1 VFRLIRAVVADL
13 AVIAGTLIAGSLAVV
28 AALLTRSGRP
38 VHVIE
43 RWWAKAMV
51 RACGMHLEVDGL
63 HHLDA
68 NRSYVIISNHQSHL
82 DICATMVGLGRK
94 ILFVAKQELLD
105 IPIFGRALVLSGHIV
120 IDRNNS
126 ESAISTVNAAVRD
139 SPDGSCILFYAEG
152 TRSPDGKVQPFK
164 KGGVTLALRTGLPIV
179 PLTISGTRQLLPK
192 GATLIRTGG
201 IVKLTVAPPIET
213 TGLPLEA
220 RERLN
225 ERVREIIAA
234 NCVEVD

>member
-13 AVIAGTLIAGSLAVV
+13 AVISGTLIAGSLAVV
-28 AALLTRSGRP
+28 AGLLARSGRP

-94 ILFVAKQELLD
+94 ILFVTKQELLS

-126 ESAISTVNAAVRD
+126 ESAIRIVNEAVRN

-179 PLTISGTRQLLPK
+179 PLTISGTRKLLPK
-192 GATLIRTGG
+192 GSTLIQPGG
-201 IVKLTVAPPIET
+201 IVKLIVAPPIET
-213 TGLPLEA
+213 AGLPLEA
-220 RERLN
+220 RESLN
-225 ERVREIIAA
+225 ERVREIIVA
-234 NCVEVD
+234 NCIDDA